1 MVQGKHPGH
10 RFSLACVQSA
20 FSLLSFM
27 PGQTLQPESEVFQ
40 TSLSKD
46 SNDFP
51 GDSLEILG
59 APYVYLSI
67 SIEKL
72 LCDLCAHTKFLGLPR
87 WLSGKESACQCRR
100 HKRNGFGPWVRKT
113 PWRRKW
119 QPAPVFLPGKLHAQR
134 SLAGYRPWTWK
145 ESDITEQW
153 STCTHTRFTFRGS
166 GD

>member
-67 SIEKL
+67 SIEKI

-100 HKRNGFGPWVRKT
+100 HNVGSIPGLGRSPRK
-113 PWRRKW
+113 
-119 QPAPVFLPGKLHAQR
+119 G
-134 SLAGYRPWTWK
+134 
-145 ESDITEQW
+145 
-153 STCTHTRFTFRGS
+153 
-166 GD
+166 

>member
-67 SIEKL
+67 SIEKI

-100 HKRNGFGPWVRKT
+100 HKRNGFDPWVGKI

-119 QPAPVFLPGKLHAQR
+119 LHTPVFLSEEFMDKGAW
-134 SLAGYRPWTWK
+134 LATVHGISKSWTRL
-145 ESDITEQW
+145 SD
-153 STCTHTRFTFRGS
+153 
-166 GD
+166 